1 MFGIHDHQKSQRYVH
16 ILNARVRIG
25 ISQDNMSKKPK
36 QYPRRNKFEMAAHEL
51 EMRFKK
57 RNAGPTHPH
66 SIETYANPFKRKI
79 I

>member
-1 MFGIHDHQKSQRYVH
+1 
-16 ILNARVRIG
+16 
-25 ISQDNMSKKPK
+25 MSKKPK